1 MENASKKVKKGGG
14 EKRKKKDEKSIKRG
28 AVQETEEKM
37 KRKDQRLS
45 FYLKISKYFQISRFH
60 KKSQLIMIC
69 TVQCAY

>member
-14 EKRKKKDEKSIKRG
+14 KRKKKDEKSIKIG
-28 AVQETEEKM
+28 DEQETEEKM
-37 KRKDQRLS
+37 KRKAQRLS